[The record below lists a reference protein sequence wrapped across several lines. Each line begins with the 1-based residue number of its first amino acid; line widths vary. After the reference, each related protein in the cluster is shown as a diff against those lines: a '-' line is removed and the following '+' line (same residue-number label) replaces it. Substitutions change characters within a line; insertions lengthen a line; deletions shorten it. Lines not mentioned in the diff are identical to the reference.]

1 MAGSGTDAARRPG
14 GGDEEPE
21 SALTRARGD
30 LGLPRGR
37 RAPDV
42 GSRQQR
48 FHFREEAE
56 SLLIPRTPG
65 KLLRLYPSLPHGQ
78 AGMRAGR
85 GGSGRKLRG
94 SSQSFA
100 GAPETGSFP

>member
-1 MAGSGTDAARRPG
+1 MAGSGTDAALRPG

-48 FHFREEAE
+48 FQRKQ
-56 SLLIPRTPG
+56 SL
-65 KLLRLYPSLPHGQ
+65 
-78 AGMRAGR
+78 
-85 GGSGRKLRG
+85 
-94 SSQSFA
+94 F
-100 GAPETGSFP
+100 